1 MIADNKTKEN
11 KLNLEMF
18 SLTGELLIQLD
29 DIDYKT
35 KINTGNLLAGVYLL
49 RVSTNKEVVHQEKV
63 VIIK

>member
-1 MIADNKTKEN
+1 
-11 KLNLEMF
+11 MF